1 MQQMSFHEVY
11 IINTASFFP
20 NDPVSNDEMEE
31 YLGFINKNPSKSK
44 RIVLRNNGIKRRF
57 YALTREGKPTHTN
70 AQMTAKAVRTL
81 MDNDPQNLKS
91 IELLACGTSSPDQ
104 MMPSHGVMV
113 HGELPETRS
122 IEVVSPSGVCC
133 AGMHAFKY
141 AYMAVKTGDVHRA
154 VATGSE
160 RFSGSLR
167 SEVFEDEAQK
177 LKQLEENP
185 YIGFEK
191 EFLRWML
198 SDGASAF
205 LLSDKKNENGFSLRI
220 EWVEGVSYANEMEAC
235 MYMGSEKLPDGTLKS
250 YMDYTPEEIL
260 SHSILS
266 IKQDVKMLSEY
277 IVPLGGLRLKS
288 LFEEKGLSAEDIDY
302 FLPHMSSEFF
312 KSKIYDQLIKN
323 GMHIPYEK
331 WVVNL
336 ETLGNVGAGSVYFMV
351 DELFHSGRMKKGQ
364 KILLLVPESSRFS
377 YMYSLLTVV

>member
-1 MQQMSFHEVY
+1 MSFKEVY
-11 IINTASFFP
+11 ITRTTSFFP

-57 YALTREGKPTHTN
+57 YALSKDGEPTHTN
-70 AQMTAKAVRTL
+70 AQLTAQAVRAL
-81 MDNDPQNLKS
+81 FNGDPEKLKS

-113 HGELPETRS
+113 HGELPETRA

-141 AYMAVKTGDVHRA
+141 AYMAIKTGDVHRA

-220 EWVEGVSYANEMEAC
+220 EWVEGVSYANEMEVC
-235 MYMGSEKLPDGTLKS
+235 MYMGGEKMKDGSLKG
-250 YMDYTPEEIL
+250 YMDYSPEEIISNSVL
-260 SHSILS
+260 SV
-266 IKQDVKMLSEY
+266 KQDVKLLSEY
-277 IVPLGGLRLKS
+277 IVLLGG
-288 LFEEKGLSAEDIDY
+288 
-302 FLPHMSSEFF
+302 
-312 KSKIYDQLIKN
+312 IK
-323 GMHIPYEK
+323 
-331 WVVNL
+331 
-336 ETLGNVGAGSVYFMV
+336 
-351 DELFHSGRMKKGQ
+351 
-364 KILLLVPESSRFS
+364 
-377 YMYSLLTVV
+377 